1 MKVIK
6 DRIMYVVR
14 ERDFLAKGVCL
25 LLAVILWAFII
36 SGKTEKLRY
45 KVPLTIKNL
54 PANMAVSG
62 LSGRTSVIILEGKKE
77 ELKNVNIKNIR
88 VTIDLENASL
98 GGPRD
103 YPVQV
108 EKQEVP
114 EDISISLVDR
124 EVTLTIEKKEFKWV
138 RVVPV
143 ITGEVGK
150 GKIIIDKQVVPEQVM
165 ISGPR
170 SVIND
175 IDTIDTEEV
184 SVENETGEIK
194 RQVGLN
200 AEKYKDVSFSE
211 KNFTVRVL
219 VTDLKD
225 LEVITVPVGVKNAPR
240 EYEYEVKDREVEVY
254 IRLAEK
260 QSVAPGD
267 VEAFIDAGKVN
278 ARLLLAKEQKD
289 TVVKDLPVVVAG
301 RNINTTDIISVM
313 PKKVLVKITHK
324 QNM

>member
-1 MKVIK
+1 
-6 DRIMYVVR
+6 
-14 ERDFLAKGVCL
+14 
-25 LLAVILWAFII
+25 
-36 SGKTEKLRY
+36 
-45 KVPLTIKNL
+45 
-54 PANMAVSG
+54 
-62 LSGRTSVIILEGKKE
+62 
-77 ELKNVNIKNIR
+77 
-88 VTIDLENASL
+88 
-98 GGPRD
+98 
-103 YPVQV
+103 VQV

>member
-62 LSGRTSVIILEGKKE
+62 LSGRTAVIILEGKKE

-88 VTIDLENASL
+88 ITIDLENASL

>member
-62 LSGRTSVIILEGKKE
+62 LSGRTAVIILEGKKE

>member
-88 VTIDLENASL
+88 ITIDLENASL

>member
-1 MKVIK
+1 MKVITE
-6 DRIMYVVR
+6 RIMSVVR

-25 LLAVILWAFII
+25 LLAVILWAFIV
-36 SGKTEKLRY
+36 SGRTEKLRY
-45 KVPLTIKNL
+45 KVPLFAKNL
-54 PANMAVSG
+54 PANLAVSG
-62 LSGRTSVIILEGKKE
+62 LSGRSAVVLIEGKKE
-77 ELKNVNIKNIR
+77 ELKSVNIKNIR
-88 VTIDLENASL
+88 ATVDLENAGP

-108 EKQEVP
+108 EKQEFP

-124 EVTLTIEKKEFKWV
+124 EVALTIEKKEYRWV

-143 ITGEVGK
+143 ITGQVGR
-150 GKIIIDKQVVPEQVM
+150 GKIIIDKQVIPEQVM

-170 SVIND
+170 SAVND
-175 IDTIDTEEV
+175 IDSIETEEV
-184 SVENETGEIK
+184 SVESETGEMK

-200 AEKYKDVSFSE
+200 AEKYKDLSFSE
-211 KNFTVRVL
+211 KSFTVRVL

-240 EYEYEVKDREVEVY
+240 EYEFEVKDREVEVY
-254 IRLAEK
+254 VRLAEK
-260 QSVAPGD
+260 QTVTPGD
-267 VEAFIDAGKVN
+267 IEAFIDAGKVN
-278 ARLLLAKEQKD
+278 VRVLLAKEQKD
-289 TVVKDLPVVVAG
+289 TAVKDLPVVVTG
-301 RNINTTDIISVM
+301 GTINPADIISIM

>member
-1 MKVIK
+1 MF
-6 DRIMYVVR
+6 VVR

-45 KVPLTIKNL
+45 KVPLAIKNL

-62 LSGRTSVIILEGKKE
+62 LSGRSAVVILEGKKE
-77 ELKNVNIKNIR
+77 ELKSVNIKNIR
-88 VTIDLENASL
+88 ATVDLEKASL

-124 EVTLTIEKKEFKWV
+124 EVTLTVEKKEYRWV
-138 RVVPV
+138 RVVPL

-175 IDTIDTEEV
+175 IDSIETEEV
-184 SVENETGEIK
+184 SVENETGEMK
-194 RQVGLN
+194 RQVGLD
-200 AEKYKDVSFSE
+200 AEKYKDISFSE

-225 LEVITVPVGVKNAPR
+225 LEVITVPVVVKNVPR
-240 EYEYEVKDREVEVY
+240 EYDYEVKDREVEVY

-260 QSVAPGD
+260 QPVAPGD
-267 VEAFIDAGKVN
+267 IEAFVDAGKVN
-278 ARLLLAKEQKD
+278 ARFLLAKERKD
-289 TVVKDLPVVVAG
+289 TVVKELPVAVAG
-301 RNINTTDIISVM
+301 KNMNATDIISVM
-313 PKKVLVKITHK
+313 PKKVMVKITHK